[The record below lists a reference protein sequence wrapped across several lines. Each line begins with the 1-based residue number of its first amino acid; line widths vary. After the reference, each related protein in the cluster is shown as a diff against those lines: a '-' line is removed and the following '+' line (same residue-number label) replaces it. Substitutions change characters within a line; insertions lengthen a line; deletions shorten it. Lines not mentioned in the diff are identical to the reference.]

1 VSAPTC
7 PTWAEMVAA
16 ARDDG
21 ATEYRPNGLPVACIR
36 ADGALLEHEH
46 ADHPDYLFPVTVTGV
61 ALGGSIQQK
70 GARLAPESV
79 AKIVA
84 RNEARRLLP

>member
-1 VSAPTC
+1 MSAPTC

-21 ATEYRPNGLPVACIR
+21 VWHVPSG
-36 ADGALLEHEH
+36 D
-46 ADHPDYLFPVTVTGV
+46 